1 MQRQLLLLAIATAG
15 AGCGNVQSQ
24 PDAPPA
30 IDLARGC
37 VFKAQMDEASWPTT
51 GRPVLD
57 ACGNDPGGLTGT
69 GASTIVDPMRG
80 RVGNFSNNACIEI
93 PASGALHGTTGLT
106 MSAWVRP
113 TALDG
118 QTSNGVISK
127 RIDKMTQSE
136 YGLFVWTGNH
146 VWVDLGDTDR
156 YSGTATLSNGV
167 WVQLTAVFDSSRPG
181 ADRVRLFINGMSDP
195 LQHTTIG
202 NLGATLPTY
211 ASPLHLGCTP
221 APTAV
226 PATQQT
232 FQGQLDNV
240 TIWNRALSDDEIA
253 QLYTKT

>member
-1 MQRQLLLLAIATAG
+1 MQRQLLLLASVTVC

-37 VFKAQMDEASWPTT
+37 VFKATMDEASWPTT

-57 ACGNDPGGLTGT
+57 ACGNAPGGLTGT

-80 RVGNFSNNACIEI
+80 RVGNFSNNVCIEI
-93 PASGALHGTTGLT
+93 PSSDALYGTTGLT

-118 QTSNGVISK
+118 VTSNGVISK
-127 RIDKMTQSE
+127 RIDKNTQSE

-156 YSGTATLSNGV
+156 YSGTATLSNNV
-167 WVQLTAVFDSSRPG
+167 WSQLTAVFDSSRQG
-181 ADRVRLFINGMSDP
+181 TDRVRLFINGVLDP

-211 ASPLHLGCTP
+211 NSPLHLGCTP
-221 APTAV
+221 APSAV
-226 PATQQT
+226 PPTQQT